1 MNQIL
6 DVTSYRN
13 KILNI
18 SGNMDSTKKADHIFE
33 IQGLEKL
40 QIVFLATVLFCGT
53 PCIRYPYLRSFLK
66 GLRWLTY
73 FYTGENSEAPDL
85 TVLIGAAAGG
95 ILFIIVLIIVLCC
108 LCR

>member
-6 DVTSYRN
+6 DITSYRN

-53 PCIRYPYLRSFLK
+53 LRSFLK